1 LKLLLVVGVLLLG
14 GSLFVAASVYSV
26 NPPYFQSNFQY
37 PITWGSTF
45 GLAAL
50 GVLSILLAAANTPRS
65 YARPLGVALLIV
77 AVLVPSFFAYEIYV
91 APPIIGCLGCT
102 GPEYLVILS
111 GSIAQSPSGSW
122 NLTVWAKNDASGPV
136 TMISVTNSSTLPQST
151 TLVFDYNGAAVS
163 SSNPLPLGYTA
174 VGSMQLQNLTV
185 GNTYAMTVST
195 SVQGSG
201 EFGPQTLVMTAQA

>member
-1 LKLLLVVGVLLLG
+1 MKLLLVVGVLLLG